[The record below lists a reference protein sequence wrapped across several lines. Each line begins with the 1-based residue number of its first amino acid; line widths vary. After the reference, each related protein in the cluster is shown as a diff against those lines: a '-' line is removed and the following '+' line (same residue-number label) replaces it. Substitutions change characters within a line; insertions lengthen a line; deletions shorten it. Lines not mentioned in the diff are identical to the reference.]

1 MQMEIFMKETSSMGV
16 GMVKAQSNLQ
26 MEGQLKVFGEMEHLL
41 MLNSY
46 FSLSSSLIT
55 IKACCMSR
63 KVPESGAE

>member
-41 MLNSY
+41 MLYY
-46 FSLSSSLIT
+46 FL
-55 IKACCMSR
+55 MFM
-63 KVPESGAE
+63 